1 MADLR
6 IISAEE
12 YGQEAERFLVEQG
25 GVFFQ
30 PALRALGD
38 RAANAWIILDESG
51 QPMGGFNTMV
61 TALRGI
67 STLAQPH
74 LHPHCA
80 LFVLESEGKTA
91 TRITRRKKVL
101 EALGA
106 FLKQR
111 KERIVSLALPT
122 GWSDIQPLIWMDF
135 STSIKYTYRKSL
147 DAAHDTG
154 YTSELRGHIR
164 KALGSKLE
172 LTRSASRDELQA
184 VLIETAGAQGFRAPI
199 DGISVLLEGCA
210 KGWCHLEA
218 VRMEGE
224 LAGFAFTVFDRNEAY
239 YLLGALSR
247 SQKMRGVQ
255 PILLDRSMVAMKES
269 GKAVYDF
276 EGSMLPGV
284 ERFFR
289 SFGGE
294 IHPYFAIGRA
304 PWLLRRYL
312 KRKGVAGF

>member
-1 MADLR
+1 MAEMQ
-6 IISAEE
+6 IIGAEE
-12 YGQEAERFLVEQG
+12 YGTGADRFLVDHG

-30 PALRALGD
+30 PALRSLGKPSAD
-38 RAANAWIILDESG
+38 AWIILDESG

-61 TALRGI
+61 TALRGV

-80 LFVLESEGKTA
+80 LFAIDAEGKTA
-91 TRITRRKKVL
+91 TRIARRKKVL

-111 KERIVSLALPT
+111 KERIISLALPT
-122 GWSDIQPLIWMDF
+122 SWSDVQPLIWMGF

-147 DAAHDTG
+147 DRAHDDG
-154 YTSELRGHIR
+154 YTTELRGHIR
-164 KALGSKLE
+164 KALSSKIE
-172 LTRSASRDELQA
+172 VTTSATRDELA
-184 VLIETAGAQGFRAPI
+184 SVLIETADAQGFRAPI
-199 DGISVLLEGCA
+199 DGVTTLLDACT

-218 VRMEGE
+218 VRTGE
-224 LAGFAFTVFDRNEAY
+224 ELVGFAFTVFDRDEAY

-247 SQKMRGVQ
+247 SNKMRGVQ
-255 PILLDRSMVAMKES
+255 PVLLDRSLMVMQQS
-269 GKAVYDF
+269 GIAVYDF
-276 EGSMLPGV
+276 EGSMIPGV

-294 IHPYFAIGRA
+294 IQAYYAIGRA
-304 PWLLRRYL
+304 PWLIRHFLRR
-312 KRKGVAGF
+312 RGVAGF